1 MPNHILIVDDEPA
14 ILDTLSSIL
23 QDESYEVSVAK
34 GGQEALKFIKADSP
48 PDLVLL
54 DIWMPDLDGIET
66 LQRAMEAHPRLLVIM
81 MSGHGSI
88 ESAVKAIKLGAYD
101 YIEKPLSLEKVTLL
115 VRHALHE
122 RRLEVENR
130 GLRERA
136 GRRFRLVGGDG
147 GLGDARGPVAP
158 AGPAPSRVLIS
169 GENGTGKEL
178 V

>member
-1 MPNHILIVDDEPA
+1 MPNHILIVDDEPG
-14 ILDTLSSIL
+14 ILDTLSGIL
-23 QDESYEVSVAK
+23 QDERYEVSVAK
-34 GGQEALKFIKADSP
+34 GGQDALKLIKSDSP

-101 YIEKPLSLEKVTLL
+101 FIEKPLSLDKVTLL

-122 RRLEVENR
+122 RR
-130 GLRERA
+130 RA
-136 GRRFRLVGGDG
+136 R
-147 GLGDARGPVAP
+147 VAP
-158 AGPAPSRVLIS
+158 AAAPPGRRSRRRHGGRRGRAHGPPARRDPRRARLRARS
-169 GENGTGKEL
+169 GRPL
-178 V
+178 HR

>member
-88 ESAVKAIKLGAYD
+88 ESAVKAINLGAFD
-101 YIEKPLSLEKVTLL
+101 YIEKPLFPVKVTLFG
-115 VRHALHE
+115 RHALHQ
-122 RRLEVENR
+122 RRLQLENR
-130 GLRERA
+130 DLLEQAGHRVQLEGDTAAVGLI
-136 GRRFRLVGGDG
+136 GR
-147 GLGDARGPVAP
+147 PM
-158 AGPAPSRVLIS
+158 S
-169 GENGTGKEL
+169 
-178 V
+178 